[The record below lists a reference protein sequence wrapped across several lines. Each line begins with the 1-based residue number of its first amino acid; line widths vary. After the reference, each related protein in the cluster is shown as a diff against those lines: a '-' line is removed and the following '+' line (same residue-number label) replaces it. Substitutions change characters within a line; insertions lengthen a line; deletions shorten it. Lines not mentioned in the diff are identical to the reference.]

1 LWRLIKRAC
10 LRVLSRVVET
20 LGYKI
25 VYTKPKIVWVSMGI
39 LSNTLDSNAYSPNL
53 VNDRNMILNSG
64 MEIYELKDVINGDFI
79 TGSTPNYSENIIENG
94 AVLLKT
100 VNIYSNYLDDSKL
113 FYISN
118 SVHENRLKRSQL
130 KKGDII
136 LTVIGATD
144 EVVGRAVVYNGYP
157 EKANITQ
164 SLCKFGINQK
174 YDNYYI
180 STFINCKYG
189 HSMILQMA
197 ASSTRRYI
205 NNADLGTLLIPIP
218 SPEIQKYIGDKVRK
232 AEELREEAKRLKKEA
247 EEIFYE
253 AIEIDKL
260 NSKLIKVTK
269 FSWIKENQIE
279 DRLDLKYNSPS
290 IITIYE
296 HFRKYKCSLLKD
308 EFKTISGYAFSSGD
322 FDDMDGE
329 KVIKIGDISDFTIDT
344 TSLTR
349 VKIGT
354 KVKERIREFSCNIQD
369 LVYAMTGATI
379 GKVAM
384 YIDNE
389 TVYINQRVA
398 CIKPKRNNIPTGY
411 LLLYLNS
418 DIGKEISYSLS
429 TGVAQPN
436 IALEELNNIVI
447 PQLANNIMDKIHHN
461 VLNSLI
467 KHKESK
473 QLIQEA
479 KQDVEDLIEGNFDM
493 SKVKANS

>member
-1 LWRLIKRAC
+1 
-10 LRVLSRVVET
+10 
-20 LGYKI
+20 
-25 VYTKPKIVWVSMGI
+25 MGI

-232 AEELREEAKRLKKEA
+232 AEELREEAKTLQKEIDILLEVDMLLKEETDKVYNIYDSKINWTNEINIEDRIDPNFYQKKYISTIEKLGNNKVRLEKYVRITKIRYQTGNINKYIEISSINNSFGTIDEVEELRP
-247 EEIFYE
+247 EEIPTSAKYQVKE
-253 AIEIDKL
+253 GDILVSLVRPTRKAISI
-260 NSKLIKVTK
+260 VTK
-269 FSWIKENQIE
+269 EYDNAICTGGFAVLQSKGKVPVEFLTAVLRTNFVGIQFERYCAGSTYPTINEDDVVKVFIPMYSENQIN
-279 DRLDLKYNSPS
+279 K
-290 IITIYE
+290 ITENY
-296 HFRKYKCSLLKD
+296 R
-308 EFKTISGYAFSSGD
+308 
-322 FDDMDGE
+322 
-329 KVIKIGDISDFTIDT
+329 
-344 TSLTR
+344 
-349 VKIGT
+349 
-354 KVKERIREFSCNIQD
+354 RI
-369 LVYAMTGATI
+369 
-379 GKVAM
+379 
-384 YIDNE
+384 IDNIY
-389 TVYINQRVA
+389 T
-398 CIKPKRNNIPTGY
+398 
-411 LLLYLNS
+411 
-418 DIGKEISYSLS
+418 
-429 TGVAQPN
+429 
-436 IALEELNNIVI
+436 
-447 PQLANNIMDKIHHN
+447 
-461 VLNSLI
+461 
-467 KHKESK
+467 SK
-473 QLIQEA
+473 KLIQEA
-479 KQDVEDLIEGNFDM
+479 KRDVEDLIEGNFDM

>member
-1 LWRLIKRAC
+1 MYFEYIHSEIIDDRIDAQFFTPEYIKSLKKINQFRI
-10 LRVLSRVVET
+10 ET
-20 LGYKI
+20 LGNISRRIFDPPHTAPEFVDKSDFEMIMIENITLNGIEGNFRAISETCHKDIFKNSHLEGNELLVSRVGNSSGTFASVFPCYKG
-25 VYTKPKIVWVSMGI
+25 KNVSGNI
-39 LSNTLDSNAYSPNL
+39 S
-53 VNDRNMILNSG
+53 I
-64 MEIYELKDVINGDFI
+64 IKLKDEIIDKEYAFAYFN
-79 TGSTPNYSENIIENG
+79 SNIGQNSI
-94 AVLLKT
+94 KR
-100 VNIYSNYLDDSKL
+100 NIANTARKFLTISKIRE
-113 FYISN
+113 FQ
-118 SVHENRLKRSQL
+118 V
-130 KKGDII
+130 
-136 LTVIGATD
+136 
-144 EVVGRAVVYNGYP
+144 
-157 EKANITQ
+157 
-164 SLCKFGINQK
+164 
-174 YDNYYI
+174 
-180 STFINCKYG
+180 
-189 HSMILQMA
+189 
-197 ASSTRRYI
+197 
-205 NNADLGTLLIPIP
+205 PIP

-479 KQDVEDLIEGNFDM
+479 KRDVEDLIEGNFDM